1 MVTDHGQSASVALR
15 SGTLTHIFIYTLCI
29 LQSVNSM
36 SDNEIMIERLL
47 PLKPAV
53 LLILLTLGEE
63 HQHGYGIM
71 SAVRERSGGLIDL
84 GTSHLYRHLKRLLD
98 SGMVEETA
106 HNDGGDPRRRYYR
119 LTDFGGQVLAAEA
132 ARLDGVVAQTRAIGL
147 YSGRPS

>member
-1 MVTDHGQSASVALR
+1 M
-15 SGTLTHIFIYTLCI
+15 IYTLCI
-29 LQSVNSM
+29 LQSVNYM
-36 SDNEIMIERLL
+36 SNNEILIERLL

-63 HQHGYGIM
+63 RQHGYGIM
-71 SAVRERSGGLIDL
+71 RAVRDRSGGLIDL

-106 HNDGGDPRRRYYR
+106 DNDSGDPRRRYYR

>member
-1 MVTDHGQSASVALR
+1 MSNND
-15 SGTLTHIFIYTLCI
+15 I
-29 LQSVNSM
+29 L
-36 SDNEIMIERLL
+36 IERLL

-63 HQHGYGIM
+63 GQHGYGIM

-106 HNDGGDPRRRYYR
+106 DNDSGDPRRRYYR
-119 LTDFGGQVLAAEA
+119 ITPLGKRTAAAEA
-132 ARLDGVVAQTRAIGL
+132 HRLKALVEEAEARHLLRDPA
-147 YSGRPS
+147 

>member
-1 MVTDHGQSASVALR
+1 MLRGRALI
-15 SGTLTHIFIYTLCI
+15 HIFIYTVCI

-36 SDNEIMIERLL
+36 SNNDILIERLL

-63 HQHGYGIM
+63 GQHGYGIM

-106 HNDGGDPRRRYYR
+106 DNDSGDPRRRYYR

>member
-1 MVTDHGQSASVALR
+1 M
-15 SGTLTHIFIYTLCI
+15 
-29 LQSVNSM
+29 QSVNSM
-36 SDNEIMIERLL
+36 PDNEILIQRLL

-53 LLILLTLGEE
+53 LLILLTVGEE
-63 HQHGYGIM
+63 RQHGYGIM

-106 HNDGGDPRRRYYR
+106 DNGSGDPRRRYYR